1 MPLTYVYSH
10 QESYDPLARIDGV
23 ADLRFPGSTAILDG
37 MPERMMDS
45 EGQVRWRGVDNAWCK
60 LLRKGET
67 QISCYSQDLSM
78 QGQYL

>member
-1 MPLTYVYSH
+1 
-10 QESYDPLARIDGV
+10 
-23 ADLRFPGSTAILDG
+23 

-45 EGQVRWRGVDNAWCK
+45 EGQVRWRGVYNAWCK